1 MNKKELM
8 YKLGIRSYKTLHK
21 WLTVIQKD
29 LDIKDLNKV
38 SLFSSKQ
45 CCIIF
50 EHYGTFEHSK

>member
-1 MNKKELM
+1 M